1 MCDAGSSPT
10 STVASRTSPYS
21 AISPFSSSRMR
32 AASARPSIAVAA
44 GTLEGHLDAADV
56 EAERLG
62 KPDADLEVLLQALD
76 VTRLHH
82 APDPRALPRSPEG
95 VRCEFRQQT
104 FRGVYEP
111 ALRLLVGV
119 LEQNAF
125 VRHAGA
131 VVDPVVRGQPVADL
145 LEDGAARRARD
156 QPEAP
161 DDQPLVEH
169 LHQEDF
175 FLEGVRLERHVREV
189 VEMRV
194 AFGRTA
200 DFGDELEPGLGVA

>member
-10 STVASRTSPYS
+10 STVARRTSPYS

-32 AASARPSIAVAA
+32 AASARPSIAIAA
-44 GTLEGHLDAADV
+44 GTLEGHLDVADV

-82 APDPRALPRSPEG
+82 APDPRALLRPPEG
-95 VRCEFRQQT
+95 VRCEFRKQAV
-104 FRGVYEP
+104 RRVDEP
-111 ALRLLVGV
+111 ALRLLAGI
-119 LEQNAF
+119 LEQDSL

-131 VVDPVVRGQPVADL
+131 VVDAVVRRKSVADL
-145 LEDGAARRARD
+145 LEHGAARRARD

-169 LHQEDF
+169 LHEKDF
-175 FLEGVRLERHVREV
+175 L
-189 VEMRV
+189 
-194 AFGRTA
+194 
-200 DFGDELEPGLGVA
+200 